1 MGGKLVPGN
10 TMTTKK
16 SNIDSKKD
24 NDKPDHSKYF
34 QHQLNINENELTTAS
49 RFIKD
54 RADMNS
60 DIM

>member
-16 SNIDSKKD
+16 SNIDNKKD
-24 NDKPDHSKYF
+24 NDKPDHSQYF

-54 RADMNS
+54 RADMN
-60 DIM
+60 